1 MSSDNTFHT
10 KIIDNVAEQDERK
23 VDLSGAMHHLRQLNI
38 GSNKPMT
45 LKQDE
50 KNDIAQSVEEKPMT
64 LHPVADII
72 RDHLLSEIEAE
83 NLVLG
88 SKEEAANKAIDFY
101 GEKDRTFL

>member
-10 KIIDNVAEQDERK
+10 KIIDNVAGQDGK
-23 VDLSGAMHHLRQLNI
+23 TVDLSEAMHNLCQLNI

-88 SKEEAANKAIDFY
+88 SEEEAANKAIDFY
-101 GEKDRTFL
+101 GERYRTLL